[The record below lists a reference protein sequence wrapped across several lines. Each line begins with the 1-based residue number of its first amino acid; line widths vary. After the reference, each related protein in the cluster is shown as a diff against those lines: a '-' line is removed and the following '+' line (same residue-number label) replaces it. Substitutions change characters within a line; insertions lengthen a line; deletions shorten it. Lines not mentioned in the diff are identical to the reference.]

1 MTLGYLYSKFFRRI
15 VPGKSI
21 KNSKIDKTS
30 KIYSGT
36 QFYDSSIGRYS
47 YIGYDCSIIKCQ
59 IGAFCSIS
67 SDVEIG
73 GAQHPLDWVSTSP
86 VFYNVSSGT
95 GKHLGS
101 LTVPG
106 VKETIIGNDVWI
118 GAKAIIMQ
126 GVSIGDGAVI
136 GAGSVVTKDVPPYAI
151 VGGVPARVIRY
162 RFEESLIKK
171 LLQTK
176 WWNLDDAQLR
186 EYSKIMNNPT
196 CFCDLLQ
203 DKGL

>member
-21 KNSKIDKTS
+21 KNSQIDKTS

-36 QFYDSSIGRYS
+36 QFYDSSIGKYS
-47 YIGYDCSIIKCQ
+47 YIGYDCSIVKCK
-59 IGAFCSIS
+59 IGAFCSIA

-86 VFYNVSSGT
+86 VFYNVSGGT
-95 GKHLGS
+95 GRHLGS
-101 LTVPG
+101 LTISNI
-106 VKETIIGNDVWI
+106 KETIIGNDVWI
-118 GAKAIIMQ
+118 GVKAIIMQ

-136 GAGSVVTKDVPPYAI
+136 GAGAIVTNDVPPYAI
-151 VGGVPARVIRY
+151 VGGVPAKIIRY

-176 WWNLDDAQLR
+176 WWNLNDEQLR
-186 EYSKIMNNPT
+186 QYSNVMNNPSL
-196 CFCDLLQ
+196 FCELLQ
-203 DKGL
+203 NKDL